1 MKKLTGFVFFLLSF
15 PAVAQIDTGS
25 NQVDVELSGFVN
37 PRPEYDNSE
46 GSRYLFEDFI
56 PAKINDSEK
65 THFVRFDVV
74 ENTIEV
80 QKSGTKI
87 ISLSKDKEYTIEL
100 LNGSNKIYRTLSYS
114 DKKGNLK
121 TTFFEEI
128 KKTHH
133 YTLYSKE
140 QIFYVPP
147 KETKVHYEE
156 SKYGKFIEGRTKY
169 YFMEDSSEA
178 SVLIEIPKRKKTL
191 IDLFGEHSDS
201 MEQFIKKERI
211 KIDEEEDTIK
221 ILDHY
226 FKLKS

>member
-1 MKKLTGFVFFLLSF
+1 MRKLTGLIFFLISF
-15 PAVAQIDTGS
+15 CVVAQIDSGS
-25 NQVDVELSGFVN
+25 NQVDMELASFVN

-46 GSRYLFEDFI
+46 GSRYLFEDFT
-56 PAKINDSEK
+56 PAKINDSQK
-65 THFVRFDVV
+65 THLVRFDVV
-74 ENTIEV
+74 ENTIEI
-80 QKSGTKI
+80 QKSETKI
-87 ISLSKDKEYTIEL
+87 ISLPKDQEYTIEL
-100 LNGSNKIYRTLSYS
+100 LNGSNKIYRTLSYN
-114 DKKGNLK
+114 DKKGDLK
-121 TTFFEEI
+121 ITFFEEI

-169 YFMEDSSEA
+169 YFVEHSPESSR
-178 SVLIEIPKRKKTL
+178 LIEIPKKKKTL
-191 IDLFGEHSDS
+191 INLFGKYSS
-201 MEQFIKKERI
+201 PMAQFIKKEKI
-211 KIDEEEDTIK
+211 KIEEEEDAFK